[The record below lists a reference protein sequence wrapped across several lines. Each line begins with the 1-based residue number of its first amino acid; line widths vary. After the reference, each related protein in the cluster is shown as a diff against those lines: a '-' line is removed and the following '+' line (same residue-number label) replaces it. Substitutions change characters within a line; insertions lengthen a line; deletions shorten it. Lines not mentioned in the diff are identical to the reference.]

1 MRGGEVSSALSKTCD
16 LEFSNGFGRLLLIT
30 PFSHLSPV
38 KPSSCSLCIKEVD
51 CFLMSYT
58 CCFTPLP
65 RFRSGHSKNLIFHIF
80 ISAPPLSAATRAEA
94 DMAFYDNIYPFYH
107 IQRTP
112 FIFNGHLLT
121 VIICFLVLTL
131 CLLLILPGIRG
142 KWVSASLS
150 K

>member
-1 MRGGEVSSALSKTCD
+1 MSSALSKTCD

-80 ISAPPLSAATRAEA
+80 ISAPPCLQPQEPKPIWPFTITFIHSTIFKGRPSSSMATCSPLS
-94 DMAFYDNIYPFYH
+94 Y
-107 IQRTP
+107 
-112 FIFNGHLLT
+112 
-121 VIICFLVLTL
+121 V
-131 CLLLILPGIRG
+131 
-142 KWVSASLS
+142 SLS
-150 K
+150 LHSAYYLFCREFEESG